1 MIEIKHKGPVKVV
14 LARELE
20 SITMGGTWHI
30 LATYSAPVREYVP
43 PRWNSDKN
51 CNDPGHEE
59 VTQQQMFVVGQSVE
73 DALVAAREETGVA
86 QRLLADAEQRAM
98 GAAKDLD
105 EARGEV
111 ARLKDR
117 VERVVKEREV
127 AETAR
132 DTHRT
137 MMQRGEEALADLR
150 SKYKKLRAEVGEARA
165 RELLGE

>member
-1 MIEIKHKGPVKVV
+1 MIEIKHKGPVMVV
-14 LARELE
+14 PAGELE
-20 SITMGGTWHI
+20 SITMGGKWHI
-30 LATYSAPVREYVP
+30 LASYQAQVREYVP
-43 PRWNSDKN
+43 QRWNYDKN

-59 VTQQQMFVVGQSVE
+59 MTQQQMFVVGQSIE
-73 DALVAAREETGVA
+73 DALVEAREETRNA
-86 QRLLADAEQRAM
+86 RCLLSEAEQREM
-98 GAAKDLD
+98 GAAKDLE